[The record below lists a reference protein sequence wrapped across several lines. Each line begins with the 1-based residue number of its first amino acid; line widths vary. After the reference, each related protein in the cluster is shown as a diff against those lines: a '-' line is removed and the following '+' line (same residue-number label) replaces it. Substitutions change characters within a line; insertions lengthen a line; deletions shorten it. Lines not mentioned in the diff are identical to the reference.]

1 MQSMLK
7 EIRKEK
13 IFEDIVKQIQ
23 ELIKSG
29 DLKAG
34 DRLPAE
40 RDMARIFRVSRSS
53 VREAL
58 RVLESAGLIR
68 SRIGDGT
75 YVEAPF
81 LQNLNGSL
89 AALRPTRR
97 ETLMEIA
104 SVRGLLEPQ
113 LALLAAER
121 ATEEDRARL
130 RALFERQ
137 EQKIADRRQFASLD
151 NSFHLCIAEAARS
164 PVFLQFYTSLLGLVA
179 QFQEELAAKPARAAA
194 ALRGHRSILEAI
206 ERRDPHA
213 ARSAMARHLRQLGQD
228 LLAAPGR
235 ALEGKR

>member
-1 MQSMLK
+1 MQSLLK

-89 AALRPTRR
+89 AALRPARR

-104 SVRGLLEPQ
+104 SVRGRLEPQ

-121 ATEEDRARL
+121 ATAEDRARL

-137 EQKIADRRQFASLD
+137 EQKIDDRRQFVSLS
-151 NSFHLCIAEAARS
+151 NSFHLCIAEVARS
-164 PVFLQFYTSLLGLVA
+164 PVFLQFYTSLLGLIV
-179 QFQEELAAKPARAAA
+179 QFQEGLTTKPAQAAA
-194 ALRGHRSILEAI
+194 ALQGHRSILEAI
-206 ERRDPHA
+206 ERRDPYA
-213 ARSAMARHLRQLGQD
+213 ARAAMANHLRQLGQD
-228 LLAAPGR
+228 LLASSQR
-235 ALEGKR
+235 ALEGKQ